1 MTHAESQTTA
11 LRDVSQIDTAD
22 LPHRAIPAVTG
33 GSREP
38 RFQIAV
44 KQSALNKLHRHG
56 LSQDVE
62 VCGVLV
68 GDVYR
73 DDSGP
78 WLYVEDAIE
87 GDHAAQRDAQVTFT
101 AETWAHIQS
110 VMDADHPDKKILGW
124 YHTHPGFGI
133 FLSEMDQFIQENFFP
148 LPWQVALVYDPKAG
162 EEGVFVWKD
171 GKPEAELFL
180 IESDV
185 PREHDTLRILKP
197 KDVSSAATAGATSAD
212 FATLAQ
218 RLDAI
223 ERRQRI
229 ILTLL
234 AIIGLIALAWPLV
247 VSAFLPNL
255 LNPKEPPPPIR
266 LPADDSPARSP
277 R

>member
-1 MTHAESQTTA
+1 MTQAAQNSQA
-11 LRDVSQIDTAD
+11 PPRDVSQIAVAD
-22 LPHRAIPAVTG
+22 LRRRDPPAVTG
-33 GSREP
+33 GAREA
-38 RFQIAV
+38 RFQVAI

-78 WLYVEDAIE
+78 WLHVEDAIE
-87 GDHAAQRDAQVTFT
+87 GDHAAERAAQVTFT
-101 AETWAHIQS
+101 AETWAHIQE
-110 VMDADHPDKKILGW
+110 VMDREHPDEKILGW

-171 GKPEAELFL
+171 GKPQTERFL
-180 IESDV
+180 VESDA
-185 PREHDTLRILKP
+185 PKEHDTLRVQKA
-197 KDVSSAATAGATSAD
+197 KDVSNMAAASGSAD
-212 FATLAQ
+212 FAVLAQ

-255 LNPKEPPPPIR
+255 LNKEAPTPIR
-266 LPADDSPARSP
+266 LPSDDATSRPVR
-277 R
+277 